1 MAPRKLLSLDSLNLR
16 VELGL
21 KHFAAEYLGF
31 VQLEVMANQFFWMV
45 TACISRIMK
54 KHQRHQDSFKDASL
68 TFHVQFCINLLE
80 QFLSM
85 KLYGHVPEA
94 CRGAEKRTV

>member
-31 VQLEVMANQFFWMV
+31 VQLEVMANQIF
-45 TACISRIMK
+45 
-54 KHQRHQDSFKDASL
+54 
-68 TFHVQFCINLLE
+68 VQFCISLLD